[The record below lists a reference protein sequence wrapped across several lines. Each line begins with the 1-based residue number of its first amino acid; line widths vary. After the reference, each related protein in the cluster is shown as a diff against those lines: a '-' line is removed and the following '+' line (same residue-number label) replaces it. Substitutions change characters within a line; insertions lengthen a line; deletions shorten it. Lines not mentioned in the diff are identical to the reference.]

1 MNNQMQIITYDF
13 HRFFSWILQSFFCNI
28 KEEKTFSN
36 GSGET
41 CFFK

>member
-1 MNNQMQIITYDF
+1 MNNQMQIIIMIFTVFFLDF
-13 HRFFSWILQSFFCNI
+13 TEFFCNI

-36 GSGET
+36 GGSGET